1 MWQIQRGE
9 FMPDNKF
16 CVDCYMKEI
25 CESAEEPCNAV
36 KALSK
41 LCAEEFTQV
50 KRELLI
56 QYARELNIID
66 FEVSDELKELGEKV
80 ISKRPE
86 LHFINEYDIKV
97 GYVISYEAKRD
108 KGRSVNADCRKVN
121 GPYQAYLPFDFV
133 IAFYEP
139 NVYHMTDNQ
148 KKILMLHELR
158 HIGIGPRGLRIE
170 NHDIE
175 DFYSLLQEFGMQWND
190 INQEVIDILA
200 GGDNERETESK
211 AKGKDRKK
219 K

>member
-1 MWQIQRGE
+1 MKNE
-9 FMPDNKF
+9 F
-16 CVDCYMKEI
+16 CRECHIKEI
-25 CESAEEPCNAV
+25 CDTTDEPCNAV
-36 KALSK
+36 KALTK
-41 LCAEEFTQV
+41 LCVKEFTQV
-50 KRELLI
+50 KRELLM

-80 ISKRPE
+80 ISKRLE

-133 IAFYEP
+133 ITFYEP
-139 NVYHMTDNQ
+139 NVYHMSDNQ

-158 HIGIGPRGLRIE
+158 HIGIGMRGLRIE

-175 DFYSLLQEFGMQWND
+175 DFYSLLKEFGMQWNEYQQD
-190 INQEVIDILA
+190 VIDILA
-200 GGDNERETESK
+200 GGDSESGSEVK
-211 AKGKDRKK
+211 TKEKNSKK

>member
-1 MWQIQRGE
+1 MKS
-9 FMPDNKF
+9 KF
-16 CVDCYMKEI
+16 CQDCYMIEI

-41 LCAEEFTQV
+41 LCVEEFTQV
-50 KRELLI
+50 KRELLM

-66 FEVSDELKELGEKV
+66 FEVSDELKEFGEKI

-86 LHFINEYDIKV
+86 LHFINEYGIKV

-133 IAFYEP
+133 ITFYEP

-158 HIGIGPRGLRIE
+158 HIGIGVRGLRIE

-190 INQEVIDILA
+190 INQDVIDILA